1 MEHLFAWM
9 EGTAVATWTR
19 ESPSLWAYP
28 TILALHSFGLAVV
41 VGGSFAIDARLLGRA
56 RAIPLKTLQPLF
68 PIIWWGFAVNAAS
81 GLLLFMADAT
91 HKSTQPVFGV
101 KLACIALALV
111 TTIAMARQV
120 RAATDRSE
128 PGALLP
134 IASIV
139 LWLGAITAG
148 RLMAY
153 M

>member
-1 MEHLFAWM
+1 M

-41 VGGSFAIDARLLGRA
+41 VGGSVAIDLRLLGRA
-56 RAIPLKTLQPLF
+56 RAIPLKTLE
-68 PIIWWGFAVNAAS
+68 PIFTIVWWGFVVNAAS

-101 KLACIALALV
+101 KLACIALALAATV
-111 TTIAMARQV
+111 AMARQV
-120 RAATDRSE
+120 RSATDTTQ
-128 PGALLP
+128 PGMLLP
-134 IASIV
+134 ICSIL

>member
-1 MEHLFAWM
+1 M

-28 TILALHSFGLAVV
+28 TILTLHSIGLGVV
-41 VGGSFAIDARLLGRA
+41 VGGSFAIDLRLLGRA
-56 RAIPLKTLQPLF
+56 RAIPLKTLEPIF
-68 PIIWWGFAVNAAS
+68 TIIWWGFAVNAAS
-81 GLLLFMADAT
+81 GFLLFMADAT
-91 HKSTQPVFGV
+91 RKSTQPVFGV

-111 TTIAMARQV
+111 ATIAMSKQV
-120 RAATDRSE
+120 RAATERTQ
-128 PGALLP
+128 PGPLLP
-134 IASIV
+134 IVSIV

>member
-1 MEHLFAWM
+1 M

-41 VGGSFAIDARLLGRA
+41 VGGSLAIDLRLLGRA
-56 RAIPLKTLQPLF
+56 RAIPLPTLTPIF
-68 PIIWWGFAVNAAS
+68 RIIWWGFVVNAAS

-91 HKSTQPVFGV
+91 RKATQPVFLV
-101 KLACIALALV
+101 KLGCIALALGV
-111 TTIAMARQV
+111 TMAMARHV
-120 RAATDRSE
+120 RNGAE
-128 PGALLP
+128 PTGRLLP
-134 IASIV
+134 IASIA
-139 LWLGAITAG
+139 LWLAAITAG

>member
-1 MEHLFAWM
+1 M

-41 VGGSFAIDARLLGRA
+41 VGGSFAIDLRLLGRA
-56 RAIPLKTLQPLF
+56 RGIPLKTLE
-68 PIIWWGFAVNAAS
+68 PIFTIVWWGFVVNAAS

-91 HKSTQPVFGV
+91 RKSTQPVFGV
-101 KLACIALALV
+101 KLGCIALALV
-111 TTIAMARQV
+111 ATIAMARQV
-120 RAATDRSE
+120 KAASE
-128 PGALLP
+128 RTEFSPLLP
-134 IASIV
+134 IVSIV

>member
-1 MEHLFAWM
+1 M

-41 VGGSFAIDARLLGRA
+41 AGGGFAIDLRLLGRA
-56 RAIPLKTLQPLF
+56 RAIPLKTLEPVF
-68 PIIWWGFAVNAAS
+68 TIVWWGFAVNAAS

-101 KLACIALALV
+101 KLACIVLALAA
-111 TTIAMARQV
+111 TAGMARQV
-120 RAATDRSE
+120 KAAGNGKE
-128 PGALLP
+128 PGTFLP
-134 IASIV
+134 IVSIV